1 MKINN
6 KLKIRKEITKFLKT
20 KNYSEKEIKQ
30 NIHIIQIC
38 QNWDELINSIQKPKN
53 DMEDYIREWLLIEYE
68 QQN

>member
-1 MKINN
+1 MEIKN

-20 KNYSEKEIKQ
+20 KNFDEKEIKQ

-53 DMEDYIREWLLIEYE
+53 DIEDYIREWLLIEFN
-68 QQN
+68 QLN